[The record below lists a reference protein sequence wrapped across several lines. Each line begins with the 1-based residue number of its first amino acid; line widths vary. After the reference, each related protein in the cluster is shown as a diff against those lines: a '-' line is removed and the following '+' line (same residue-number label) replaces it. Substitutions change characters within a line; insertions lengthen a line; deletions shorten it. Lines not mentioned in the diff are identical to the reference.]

1 MARKPN
7 QPAEMIDPTTD
18 AHDATLSGNANK
30 LVVLQAASSAE
41 TSALAEQ
48 LGYEGDLSIGSLED
62 GIRFHQNQT
71 IETCV
76 AIGVRLVLLKQ
87 QCQHGE
93 FGGRLELLGF
103 STTTAAKFMG
113 AARKCAKFPAV
124 GNLAK
129 RIGSFKAFSEILLLD
144 DDVIDVIA
152 RDVSELDDIDRMPAS
167 ELRKAVRELKANGE
181 ATDKLLAAKDK
192 KLNELSRKGQKVA
205 FTDGC
210 HVFSTIMEQI
220 DQVRRQMLLSLG
232 MLDEQM
238 SAVLAVE
245 IDDIDRPAAAHAYE
259 QVARAFNDALQEP
272 QAKLTKAIKRFEDT
286 VALVADE
293 ALAA

>member
-1 MARKPN
+1 MSRTAKLT
-7 QPAEMIDPTTD
+7 PAETI
-18 AHDATLSGNANK
+18 
-30 LVVLQAASSAE
+30 AASCASEFIADTAENTTALAVLTNQINAE
-41 TSALAEQ
+41 TNALAEQ
-48 LGYEGDLSIGSLED
+48 LGYDGDLSIGSLED
-62 GIRFHQNQT
+62 GIRFYQRRT
-71 IETCV
+71 VEACV
-76 AIGVRLVLLKQ
+76 ELGKRLLLLKQ
-87 QCQHGE
+87 QVVHGE
-93 FGGRLELLGF
+93 FYPRIALLGLSEDTSYRMMRAAAAHSKSRNLRDLSGKVNSF
-103 STTTAAKFMG
+103 SSFMELIT
-113 AARKCAKFPAV
+113 V
-124 GNLAK
+124 DDEDTL
-129 RIGSFKAFSEILLLD
+129 KAI
-144 DDVIDVIA
+144 
-152 RDVSELDDIDRMPAS
+152 SELDDIDHMPAS
-167 ELRKAVRELKANGE
+167 ELRKAVRELMLNGQ
-181 ATDKLLAAKDK
+181 ATDKLIAAKDK

-210 HVFSTIMEQI
+210 HIFSTIMEQI

-272 QAKLTKAIKRFEDT
+272 QAKLSKAMKRFEDT

>member
-1 MARKPN
+1 MSRTAKLT
-7 QPAEMIDPTTD
+7 PAETIATPR
-18 AHDATLSGNANK
+18 ASEFIADATENTQALT
-30 LVVLQAASSAE
+30 VLTNQINAE
-41 TSALAEQ
+41 TNALAEQ

-62 GIRFHQNQT
+62 GIRFYQRRT
-71 IETCV
+71 VEACLEL
-76 AIGVRLVLLKQ
+76 GKRLVLLKSVTP
-87 QCQHGE
+87 HGE
-93 FGGRLELLGF
+93 FLSRVELLGF
-103 STTTAAKFMG
+103 TKFTSARFMNAASKSL
-113 AARKCAKFPAV
+113 KSS
-124 GNLAK
+124 N
-129 RIGSFKAFSEILLLD
+129 LLLLSTQVKSVSAFLELVTQD
-144 DDVIDVIA
+144 DDVLEALADM
-152 RDVSELDDIDRMPAS
+152 DDIDRMPAS

-181 ATDKLLAAKDK
+181 ATDKLIAAKDK

-220 DQVRRQMLLSLG
+220 DQARRQMLLSLG

-245 IDDIDRPAAAHAYE
+245 IEDIDRPAAAHAYE

-272 QAKLTKAIKRFEDT
+272 QAKLSKAIKRFEDT